1 MTPET
6 DAPEADGREAGRRL
20 AFSRSDWITVAAVA
34 LVCGLAAFAGV
45 PPLRGF
51 EHDIFLVLSNA
62 YRVSRGQIPHRD
74 FSSALGPLFF
84 LIQAAGLAISGMRPA
99 GIAYAN
105 ALFGGAAALWMYS
118 TARGRMSGAAAGAL
132 AVYAVLL
139 STAPFSL
146 GFTPVAF
153 SFAMLYNR
161 YCFTLLGIALVECG
175 LQVLR
180 TPDEEAPG
188 VGRGLSLGVAW
199 ALLAFLKISYG
210 IVTVPVLALWACFGA
225 GRKRRIV
232 ACCGG
237 LGVAA
242 LGLLAYL
249 RFDLADMFR
258 DLAYAASGRSAIW
271 DPRALLSSAVVR
283 ESVPLLL
290 LAAVVNRGS
299 GDVSSA
305 GPWRRGRCWLFV
317 LLTVGLGGFLL
328 STNHQEM
335 SLPLDGM
342 AAVVL
347 LDSRLSRRGGAETM
361 NGPHRLL
368 AFILAAFCF
377 LPLALMNAASLGAAG
392 WERYHGPAP
401 TARLHSERGAS
412 IVFGPVWATR
422 TSETGGTDYVEAL
435 NDGLDLIRTRTA
447 AGDGVMTIDEYNPF
461 DYLLDRPTPVG
472 GMAIAAFDYTFSAA
486 AHPSAARFFGDARW
500 VLVRKYGKTF
510 EDFPG
515 EDSAIQSLVR
525 IYRPEFEQRF
535 QPVEETGHWVL
546 WHRK

>member
-1 MTPET
+1 MGEPAPVTRET
-6 DAPEADGREAGRRL
+6 DALGAGGKPPGRRL
-20 AFSRSDWITVAAVA
+20 AFSRNDWIAAAAVA

-45 PPLRGF
+45 PSLRGF

-84 LIQAAGLAISGMRPA
+84 LIQAAGLAISAMRPA

-105 ALFGGAAALWMYS
+105 ALFGGVTALWMYA
-118 TARGRMSGAAAGAL
+118 TARGRLSGAAAGAL

-161 YCFTLLGIALVECG
+161 YGFALLGIALVESG

-180 TPDEEAPG
+180 TPDKPLPG
-188 VGRGLSLGVAW
+188 VGPGLRLGVVW
-199 ALLAFLKISYG
+199 ALLGFLKISYG
-210 IVTVPVLALWACFGA
+210 IVTVPVLVLWACCGG

-237 LGVAA
+237 FAVAA

-249 RFDLADMFR
+249 RFDLADMLR
-258 DLAYAASGRSAIW
+258 DLAYAASGRAAVW
-271 DPRALLSSAVVR
+271 HPRAMLGSAVVR

-299 GDVSSA
+299 GDASA
-305 GPWRRGRCWLFV
+305 SAAPWRRGRCWLFA

-328 STNHQEM
+328 STNQQEM
-335 SLPLDGM
+335 SLPLGGI

-361 NGPHRLL
+361 VGPHRLL

-377 LPLALMNAASLGAAG
+377 LPLALMNAASLTAAS
-392 WERYHGPAP
+392 WERYRGPA
-401 TARLHSERGAS
+401 AAVRLGHQNVRNRRRGLRRSVER
-412 IVFGPVWATR
+412 R
-422 TSETGGTDYVEAL
+422 TGSHPHTHGGRGWRDDHRRVQSVRL
-435 NDGLDLIRTRTA
+435 SSRPPH
-447 AGDGVMTIDEYNPF
+447 AG
-461 DYLLDRPTPVG
+461 G
-472 GMAIAAFDYTFSAA
+472 G
-486 AHPSAARFFGDARW
+486 H
-500 VLVRKYGKTF
+500 
-510 EDFPG
+510 
-515 EDSAIQSLVR
+515 
-525 IYRPEFEQRF
+525 
-535 QPVEETGHWVL
+535 GHRRV
-546 WHRK
+546 